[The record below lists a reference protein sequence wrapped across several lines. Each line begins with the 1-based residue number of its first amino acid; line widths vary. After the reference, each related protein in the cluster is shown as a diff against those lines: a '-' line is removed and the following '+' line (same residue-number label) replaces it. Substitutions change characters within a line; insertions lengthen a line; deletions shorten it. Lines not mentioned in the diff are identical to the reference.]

1 MFAWVEV
8 TREERGKK
16 EISYSLGHDLALDGK
31 ITYDS
36 RTGKIELVK
45 LSDGASPQAT
55 RDFMDALKE
64 RLVNEPWGSGQAI
77 CVSYERAG
85 EDKSLFHRWQMDKQG
100 SFMRF
105 G

>member
-1 MFAWVEV
+1 MFAWIEV

-16 EISYSLGHDLALDGK
+16 EISYSLRHDLALDGK
-31 ITYDS
+31 IAYDS

-64 RLVNEPWGSGQAI
+64 RLANEPWGSGQAI

>member
-31 ITYDS
+31 IAYDS

-55 RDFMDALKE
+55 RDFMDALKDVYAE
-64 RLVNEPWGSGQAI
+64 SQKEHPKMWEMLEKYR
-77 CVSYERAG
+77 
-85 EDKSLFHRWQMDKQG
+85 
-100 SFMRF
+100 
-105 G
+105 

>member
-45 LSDGASPQAT
+45 LSDGASSV
-55 RDFMDALKE
+55 LSV
-64 RLVNEPWGSGQAI
+64 LS
-77 CVSYERAG
+77 VSF
-85 EDKSLFHRWQMDKQG
+85 L
-100 SFMRF
+100 
-105 G
+105 

>member
-1 MFAWVEV
+1 
-8 TREERGKK
+8 
-16 EISYSLGHDLALDGK
+16 
-31 ITYDS
+31 
-36 RTGKIELVK
+36 
-45 LSDGASPQAT
+45 
-55 RDFMDALKE
+55 MDALKE
-64 RLVNEPWGSGQAI
+64 RLANEPWGSGQAI